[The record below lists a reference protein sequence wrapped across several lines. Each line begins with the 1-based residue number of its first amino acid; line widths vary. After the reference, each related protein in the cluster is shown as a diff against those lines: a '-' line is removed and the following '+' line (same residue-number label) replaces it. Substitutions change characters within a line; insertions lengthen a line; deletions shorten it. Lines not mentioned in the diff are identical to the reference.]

1 LRAIS
6 FRRSWTR
13 NYRFRITEERG
24 SVEQELA
31 AMRRAWDLVA
41 AFLAQDGDLDL
52 AELERLLNKWQR
64 SRRSQE
70 IKIDAE

>member
-1 LRAIS
+1 
-6 FRRSWTR
+6 
-13 NYRFRITEERG
+13 
-24 SVEQELA
+24 
-31 AMRRAWDLVA
+31 MRRAWDLVA